1 MDSLNC
7 PLTCDIFRDPVI
19 GQDGHTYE
27 REDIIAWLQQHRTS
41 PITREPMTIESL
53 RPNHIV
59 RKMIDEFVA
68 VSKKKEYQFHLNV
81 DVRKTETR
89 PWFQTFTKAIYKAE
103 WVGRQGPP
111 IVLIKIDGAKANR
124 EALFYVQLGCHPHIV
139 RTFGLVESDINSV
152 MLVQECAEQGNLAE
166 LLQENN
172 FKPIRSVLVE
182 IFTQIID
189 AMICLADNKIVHGGL
204 ACRNV
209 LVFRCN
215 PIIPEENLVKLT
227 DFGLTQGSDLFSV
240 AASSLQTVMTI
251 VPVRYAAP
259 EILRTNSNTMFYS
272 EKSDVYSM
280 GVLMWEACSYGTLP
294 FASLS
299 DDRDVRRYKLRGD
312 QLPRPATCDEDLWSA
327 IIHCW
332 RLESSERPTF
342 KELRRKIMDSAHGS
356 DSTVLKPVLEVGKIS
371 QVRLM
376 PSRSY
381 EKRLPSVHFES
392 HEDKI
397 PCEYCNELV
406 NFDKYIMHTQV
417 CAAQEQPQAINEV
430 RPVLPMQIA
439 APKTQLALA
448 SKCKNDSIEITVCH
462 VKQNSK
468 QTLSPS
474 TVYRIMTKN
483 SIPIFKAVQFG
494 VNRCF
499 NDFLRLH
506 GKLIVKYLPEG
517 IILPA
522 LPEND
527 SSIVPKDIIEQRRAQ
542 LERYLNR
549 LVRNKRLV
557 CDPDF
562 LVFIELP
569 EELPKMTNNLWRD
582 LMSTPKVKTQKGDW
596 FDERQKYILD
606 LQADLRMLKFH
617 FDYLYKMRKESSV
630 TVDALAMQ
638 LNMLA
643 TCEHHSLLS
652 STLFELASTQ
662 EKLSQLNSDLIQQ
675 EFLLMNELLNEYI
688 LYIDM
693 ANCTFN
699 ERAKFH
705 KFWLLNTEMLQKKLR
720 EKKPCAEMEV
730 QNLREKVVNDM
741 EKFEHISATLMQEFE
756 MFEENRMKEFKTN
769 INAYI
774 KQMLKQQEKVLKI
787 WEDYLPIANSLTVA
801 D

>member
-27 REDIIAWLQQHRTS
+27 RQDIIAWLQQHGTS
-41 PITREPMTIESL
+41 PITREPMNIESL

-59 RKMIDEFVA
+59 RKMIDEFA
-68 VSKKKEYQFHLNV
+68 AISKKKEYQFRLNV

-139 RTFGLVESDINSV
+139 RTFGLVESDINCA
-152 MLVQECAEQGNLAE
+152 MFVQECAENGNLAE

-172 FKPIRSVLVE
+172 FKPIRNVLVE
-182 IFTQIID
+182 LFTQIID

-240 AASSLQTVMTI
+240 TASSSRTAMTL
-251 VPVRYAAP
+251 VPIRYAAP
-259 EILRTNSNTMFYS
+259 EILRTDSDKMLYS

-294 FASLS
+294 FASLA
-299 DDRDVRRYKLRGD
+299 DDKDVLRCKLRGD
-312 QLPRPATCDEDLWSA
+312 QLPRPAVCDEELWSA
-327 IIHCW
+327 IVDCW

-342 KELRRKIMDSAHGS
+342 KELRRKIMDLAHRS
-356 DSTVLKPVLEVGKIS
+356 DSPVLQPDLEVGKIF
-371 QVRLM
+371 QARLM
-376 PSRSY
+376 PSSSY
-381 EKRLPSVHFES
+381 KKRLPSANFES

-417 CAAQEQPQAINEV
+417 CAAQEQSQVINEV
-430 RPVLPMQIA
+430 RAVLPMQVT

-462 VKQNSK
+462 LKQNSK
-468 QTLSPS
+468 QTSSSS
-474 TVYRIMTKN
+474 TVYRIMTK
-483 SIPIFKAVQFG
+483 SSPPIFKATPFG

-499 NDFLRLH
+499 SDFLGLH
-506 GKLIVKYLPEG
+506 GKLIVKYLREG

-569 EELPKMTNNLWRD
+569 DELPKMTNNLWRD
-582 LMSTPKVKTQKGDW
+582 LMSTSKIKAQKGDW
-596 FDERQKYILD
+596 FG
-606 LQADLRMLKFH
+606 
-617 FDYLYKMRKESSV
+617 
-630 TVDALAMQ
+630 
-638 LNMLA
+638 
-643 TCEHHSLLS
+643 
-652 STLFELASTQ
+652 
-662 EKLSQLNSDLIQQ
+662 EKQ
-675 EFLLMNELLNEYI
+675 
-688 LYIDM
+688 
-693 ANCTFN
+693 
-699 ERAKFH
+699 
-705 KFWLLNTEMLQKKLR
+705 
-720 EKKPCAEMEV
+720 KPCVEMEV
-730 QNLREKVVNDM
+730 HNLQGKVVNDM
-741 EKFEHISATLMQEFE
+741 ENFERISATLMQEFE

-769 INAYI
+769 INVYI
-774 KQMLKQQEKVLKI
+774 KQMLKQQVKVLKI
-787 WEDYLPIANSLTVA
+787 WEDYLPIANSLTVT

>member
-27 REDIIAWLQQHRTS
+27 RQDIIAWLQQHGTS
-41 PITREPMTIESL
+41 PITREPMNIESL

-59 RKMIDEFVA
+59 RKMIDEFA
-68 VSKKKEYQFHLNV
+68 AISKKKEYQFRLNV

-139 RTFGLVESDINSV
+139 RTFGLVESDINCA
-152 MLVQECAEQGNLAE
+152 MFVQECAENGNLAE

-172 FKPIRSVLVE
+172 FKPIRNVLVE
-182 IFTQIID
+182 LFTQIID

-240 AASSLQTVMTI
+240 TASSSRTAMTL
-251 VPVRYAAP
+251 VPIRYAAP
-259 EILRTNSNTMFYS
+259 EILRTDSDKMLYS

-294 FASLS
+294 FASLA
-299 DDRDVRRYKLRGD
+299 DDKDVLRCKLRGD
-312 QLPRPATCDEDLWSA
+312 QLPRPAVCDEELWSA
-327 IIHCW
+327 IVDCW

-342 KELRRKIMDSAHGS
+342 KELRRKIMDLAHRS
-356 DSTVLKPVLEVGKIS
+356 DSPVLQPDLEVGKIF
-371 QVRLM
+371 QARLM
-376 PSRSY
+376 PSSSY
-381 EKRLPSVHFES
+381 KKRLPSANFES

-417 CAAQEQPQAINEV
+417 CAAQEQSQVINEV
-430 RPVLPMQIA
+430 RAVLPMQVT

-462 VKQNSK
+462 LKQNSK
-468 QTLSPS
+468 TSSSS
-474 TVYRIMTKN
+474 TVYRIMTK
-483 SIPIFKAVQFG
+483 SSPPIFKATPFG

-499 NDFLRLH
+499 SDFLGLH
-506 GKLIVKYLPEG
+506 GKLIVKYLREG

-569 EELPKMTNNLWRD
+569 DELPKMTNNLWRD
-582 LMSTPKVKTQKGDW
+582 LMSTSKIKAQKGDW
-596 FDERQKYILD
+596 FGEKQKYIID
-606 LQADLRMLKFH
+606 LQADMRMLKFH
-617 FDYLYKMRKESSV
+617 FDYLYKMRQESSV
-630 TVDALAMQ
+630 TVNALAMQ

-643 TCEHHSLLS
+643 TCDSHSLLS
-652 STLFELASTQ
+652 STLLELASAQ
-662 EKLSQLNSDLIQQ
+662 EKLNQLNLDIIQQ

-705 KFWLLNTEMLQKKLR
+705 KFWLLNTETLQKKLR
-720 EKKPCAEMEV
+720 EKKPCVEMEV
-730 QNLREKVVNDM
+730 HNLQGKVVNDM
-741 EKFEHISATLMQEFE
+741 ENFERISATLMQEFE

-769 INAYI
+769 INVYI
-774 KQMLKQQEKVLKI
+774 KQMLKQQVKVLKI
-787 WEDYLPIANSLTVA
+787 WEDYLPIANSLTVT

>member
-19 GQDGHTYE
+19 GHDGHTYE
-27 REDIIAWLQQHRTS
+27 REDIIAWLQQHGTS

-430 RPVLPMQIA
+430 R
-439 APKTQLALA
+439 
-448 SKCKNDSIEITVCH
+448 
-462 VKQNSK
+462 
-468 QTLSPS
+468 
-474 TVYRIMTKN
+474 
-483 SIPIFKAVQFG
+483 
-494 VNRCF
+494 
-499 NDFLRLH
+499 LH

-652 STLFELASTQ
+652 FNFIRAGQYSRETKPTQFGSHSTRVF
-662 EKLSQLNSDLIQQ
+662 I
-675 EFLLMNELLNEYI
+675 NE
-688 LYIDM
+688 
-693 ANCTFN
+693 
-699 ERAKFH
+699 
-705 KFWLLNTEMLQKKLR
+705 
-720 EKKPCAEMEV
+720 
-730 QNLREKVVNDM
+730 
-741 EKFEHISATLMQEFE
+741 
-756 MFEENRMKEFKTN
+756 
-769 INAYI
+769 
-774 KQMLKQQEKVLKI
+774 
-787 WEDYLPIANSLTVA
+787 
-801 D
+801 

>member
-27 REDIIAWLQQHRTS
+27 REDIIAWLQQHGTS

-103 WVGRQGPP
+103 WVGRQGQP

-332 RLESSERPTF
+332 RQESSERPTF

-381 EKRLPSVHFES
+381 ETDFVTIYGLSNNDEKFDS
-392 HEDKI
+392 HI
-397 PCEYCNELV
+397 
-406 NFDKYIMHTQV
+406 QSS
-417 CAAQEQPQAINEV
+417 
-430 RPVLPMQIA
+430 PVW
-439 APKTQLALA
+439 
-448 SKCKNDSIEITVCH
+448 
-462 VKQNSK
+462 
-468 QTLSPS
+468 
-474 TVYRIMTKN
+474 
-483 SIPIFKAVQFG
+483 
-494 VNRCF
+494 
-499 NDFLRLH
+499 
-506 GKLIVKYLPEG
+506 G

-582 LMSTPKVKTQKGDW
+582 LMSTPKIKTQKGDW